1 MIFSVALVGIGNIG
15 YTYDMSVNEKS
26 ALSHA
31 KAIYLHDD
39 FELKYIVDVQDT
51 YKDKI
56 TDMFPKADFYNN
68 WKCILDKNI
77 DVLVIAL
84 PTYLHYSCLN
94 DFKKK
99 DIKYFIIEKPLF
111 DNSKDINLPEE
122 IEDKIIVNYFR
133 RFEPLLIDIKN
144 NISKGIYGKPLKVIN
159 KYAKGLKHNGSHN
172 IDLMNYFFNDLQI
185 KDVKILDNIDD
196 YSSED
201 KTYDLFMKVQNQ
213 KDEFSVYF
221 IGGDET
227 KYSIFEIELIFEDAR
242 IKIDDFGRLLNISY
256 VVDDPDYDGYKMLDN
271 KCSSIETNYKFSI
284 LNLYNYITKMYQDDL
299 KNISSFNDENK
310 TTGFLNKIYKE
321 IKCQY

>member
-1 MIFSVALVGIGNIG
+1 MILSVALIGIGNIG
-15 YTYDMSVNEKS
+15 YTYDMSVDKKS

-39 FELKYIVDVQDT
+39 FELKYIVDMQDS

-56 TDMFPKADFYNN
+56 IDMFPKANFYNN
-68 WKCILDKNI
+68 WKDILDKNI
-77 DVLVIAL
+77 DILVIAL
-84 PTYLHYSCLN
+84 PTHLHYSCLN

-99 DIKYFIIEKPLF
+99 DIKYFIVEKPLF
-111 DNSKDINLPEE
+111 DNSENIDLPKE

-144 NISKGIYGKPLKVIN
+144 NISKGIYGKPIKVLN

-172 IDLMNYFFNDLQI
+172 IDLMNYFFKDLQI
-185 KDVKILDNIDD
+185 QNVKILDKIND

-201 KTYDLFMKVQNQ
+201 NTYDLFIKVESQEN
-213 KDEFSVYF
+213 EFSIFF

-227 KYSIFEIELIFEDAR
+227 KYSIFEIELIFENTR

-256 VVDDPDYDGYKMLDN
+256 VINDPDYDGYKMLDN
-271 KCSSIETNYKFSI
+271 KNNSIETNYKFSM
-284 LNLYNYITKMYQDDL
+284 LNLYNYIAQMHQDNL

-310 TTGFLNKIYKE
+310 TSSFLNEIYKE